1 MGGLFGLL
9 PRSLVHAAPHRPRCQ
24 SVAGDTGVRHPPR
37 RECPAT
43 GSALAGSPVPSSV
56 AAFQAVSQPRADVA
70 LATARAEALVCT
82 MSCRA
87 RRAERRGL
95 RGPRLERRAETLRGT
110 DSLTAESPG
119 GRSQLDGPRGGGT
132 SALHGLPLGLPCVP
146 RARGP
151 QDAGS
156 LE

>member
-1 MGGLFGLL
+1 MAGLCDLL
-9 PRSLVHAAPHRPRCQ
+9 PRSRVHAPPHRQGGRGG
-24 SVAGDTGVRHPPR
+24 AGDRGVRPPPR

-43 GSALAGSPVPSSV
+43 GSALAGPPVPSSV
-56 AAFQAVSQPRADVA
+56 AAFPAVSQPRADVA

-110 DSLTAESPG
+110 DSLTTQSPA